1 MKRKLTPA
9 QLESLRKNAAKGRK
23 KLAQMRKQGVHI
35 RTAKEKREQE
45 GGVEIP
51 LAMVPLKPLPPAAP
65 AKRKYVKKEGVVRE
79 SVDALAQLIV
89 ATWAEVERRK
99 GTL

>member
-1 MKRKLTPA
+1 MKRKLTEQ
-9 QLESLRKNAAKGRK
+9 QLAALRKNAAKGRK
-23 KLAQMRKQGVHI
+23 KLAQMRKAGI
-35 RTAKEKREQE
+35 PINKPGPKNKA
-45 GGVEIP
+45 VEIP
-51 LAMVPLKPLPPAAP
+51 LAMVPAGPPP
-65 AKRKYVKKEGVVRE
+65 VLAKRRERVASRE

>member
-1 MKRKLTPA
+1 MKRELNEQ
-9 QLESLRKNAAKGRK
+9 QLAALRKNAAKGRK
-23 KLAQMRKQGVHI
+23 KLAQMRKAGI
-35 RTAKEKREQE
+35 PIKKPGPKKNKA
-45 GGVEIP
+45 VEIP
-51 LAMVPLKPLPPAAP
+51 LAMVPAGPPPVP
-65 AKRKYVKKEGVVRE
+65 AKRRERVASRE

>member
-1 MKRKLTPA
+1 MKRKLTEQ
-9 QLESLRKNAAKGRK
+9 QLIALRKNAAKGRK
-23 KLAQMRKQGVHI
+23 KLAAMRKAGMPVGKPGPKKNK
-35 RTAKEKREQE
+35 A
-45 GGVEIP
+45 VEIP
-51 LAMVPLKPLPPAAP
+51 LAMIPAGPPPIP
-65 AKRKYVKKEGVVRE
+65 AKRKERVASRE

>member
-1 MKRKLTPA
+1 MKRELTEQ
-9 QLESLRKNAAKGRK
+9 QLVALRKNAAKGRK
-23 KLAQMRKQGVHI
+23 KLAQMRKAGI
-35 RTAKEKREQE
+35 PIKKPGPKNKA
-45 GGVEIP
+45 VEIP
-51 LAMVPLKPLPPAAP
+51 LAMVPAGPPPVP
-65 AKRKYVKKEGVVRE
+65 AKRKFAPKERVASRE

>member
-1 MKRKLTPA
+1 MKRQLTEQ
-9 QLESLRKNAAKGRK
+9 QLIALRKNAAKGRK
-23 KLAQMRKQGVHI
+23 KLAAMRKAGI
-35 RTAKEKREQE
+35 PIKGPPKKNKAL
-45 GGVEIP
+45 EIP
-51 LAMVPLKPLPPAAP
+51 LAMVPAGPPPVP
-65 AKRKYVKKEGVVRE
+65 AKRKYTTAKERVASRE